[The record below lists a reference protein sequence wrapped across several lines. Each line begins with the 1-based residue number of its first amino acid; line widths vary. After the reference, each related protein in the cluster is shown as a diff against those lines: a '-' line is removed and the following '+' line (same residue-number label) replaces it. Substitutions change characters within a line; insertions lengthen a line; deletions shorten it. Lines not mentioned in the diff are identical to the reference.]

1 MNKQQQ
7 AKEINKRILPPE
19 YYCDNWR
26 EILVGFH
33 VLGIIMITCLML
45 RIDMLMMN
53 LLLHVLTVCIK
64 VNDLKNEMSKYGFSC
79 C

>member
-1 MNKQQQ
+1 
-7 AKEINKRILPPE
+7 
-19 YYCDNWR
+19 
-26 EILVGFH
+26 
-33 VLGIIMITCLML
+33 MITCLML

-79 C
+79 CGRQTAQMVYTPGAERCNDDVIFKRSIKQGVKIFQHRY